1 MSRQSIKTPPRD
13 DFKVGVHVSIAGGLT
28 QAVQHARLLGCQT
41 MQVFSKSPRGWAAR
55 PLDRD
60 DVEQGRQLRDRI
72 GIGPFAVHAAYLIN
86 LAASE
91 AMLYERSIRS
101 AIDEME
107 RCHLIGADFLVI
119 HVGCVREGQADGLHR
134 VSEAL
139 KRILDLSRPETRLLL
154 ENTAGER
161 GELGSRFEELAELLY
176 RVGSD
181 RLGIC
186 LDTCHTLAAGY
197 DVRTPAAVR
206 KVVRELDGTVGLP
219 AIKLIHGNDSK
230 KGLACHVDRHQHI
243 GKGEI
248 GSGGFQAL
256 LAHPRL
262 RRIPIVLETPKTS
275 DADDLRNL
283 RTIRKLANRKLTSRK
298 SDNSKVP
305 ARDSAR

>member
-1 MSRQSIKTPPRD
+1 MTVNKQT

-28 QAVQHARLLGCQT
+28 QAVHHARALGCRT

-55 PLDRD
+55 PLDRSD
-60 DVEQGRQLRDRI
+60 AEQGHELRARLE
-72 GIGPFAVHAAYLIN
+72 IGPFAVHAAYLIN
-86 LAASE
+86 LAA
-91 AMLYERSIRS
+91 ADPLLYERSISS
-101 AIDEME
+101 AVEELE
-107 RCHLIGADFLVI
+107 RCRLMRADFLVI
-119 HVGCVREGQADGLHR
+119 HVGCIREGQADSLQR

-139 KRILDLSRPETRLLL
+139 KHILDLSPPETQVLL

-161 GELGSRFEELAELLY
+161 GEVGSRFEELAELLY

-206 KVVRELDGTVGLP
+206 RVVRALDGTVGLS
-219 AIKLIHGNDSK
+219 AVKLIHGNDSK
-230 KGLACHVDRHQHI
+230 KGLGCHVDRHQHI

-248 GSGGFQAL
+248 GYEGFRAL
-256 LAHPRL
+256 LRHPRL
-262 RRIPIVLETPKTS
+262 RRIPMVLETPKNS

-283 RTIRKLANRKLTSRK
+283 RVIRKLAKG
-298 SDNSKVP
+298 
-305 ARDSAR
+305 